1 MPPTAKPP
9 ILGNKKEIP
18 NAGED
23 KVDNTTQE
31 MSDLY
36 SQLMTRSLTDEELL
50 RATAQAPDYRI
61 LPDVSVLKIGG
72 QSVIDRGRS
81 AVYPVVEQLATAA
94 KRHKIMIGTGAVTRA
109 RHRVEIVSSVR
120 ASDIPESGS
129 GGLEHLRGYLN
140 YAEALAR

>member
-61 LPDVSVLKIGG
+61 LPDVSVLSCEAYFAGAFSLRRFAADCVARDASELN
-72 QSVIDRGRS
+72 SVAIFELS
-81 AVYPVVEQLATAA
+81 VLLAV
-94 KRHKIMIGTGAVTRA
+94 
-109 RHRVEIVSSVR
+109 
-120 ASDIPESGS
+120 
-129 GGLEHLRGYLN
+129 
-140 YAEALAR
+140 